1 MHVTYARMALYRYV
15 HPMMLAQEMHDHDEM
30 LVNAEVEMLRRGV
43 VQKGDTVV
51 FIFGDEVGIVGGTN
65 SMKIVKVGERKG
77 A

>member
-1 MHVTYARMALYRYV
+1 
-15 HPMMLAQEMHDHDEM
+15 M

-65 SMKIVKVGERKG
+65 SMKIVKVGERKN